1 MGNARWADQKVP
13 DQAWRAPKGLTQ
25 AERAIEQDVAAGG
38 RNRRLLRRADG
49 SEVVASLYLR
59 VLRMGRRCYAYLRYS
74 AGNGRPGKTVE
85 VYVGEVRRT
94 TRDANLREGWSLAH
108 ARGLLDQRRHG
119 PAGSNSDLTAD
130 EPHASPG
137 K

>member
-1 MGNARWADQKVP
+1 MAHARWADQKVP
-13 DQAWRAPKGLTQ
+13 DPAWRAPKGLTH

-38 RNRRLLRRADG
+38 RDRRLLRRADG

-74 AGNGRPGKTVE
+74 AGNGQSGKTVE
-85 VYVGEVRRT
+85 VYVGQVRGT
-94 TRDANLREGWSLAH
+94 TRDSNLKEGWALAH
-108 ARGLLDQRRHG
+108 SRGLLDQRRPG
-119 PAGSNSDLTAD
+119 PDGSNSAPTAD
-130 EPHASPG
+130 ERRAPPG